1 MRGKRVK
8 KATPRQILTA
18 FAAGVFLL
26 SAGLLVQ
33 DLVRSASERRANE
46 RLAQLAAGEAAHA
59 SAAPADDGEAEP
71 SERDYLPLVEQNGD
85 LAAWLTIPDTQI
97 DYPVMYTPEEPEYYL
112 HRAFDGGYAVSGCL
126 FIGDGSAPDSSHVMI
141 YGHCMRNGTMFGELE
156 DYADPAYAAAHPE
169 IQYDVI
175 APDGTYQRHTY
186 EVMAAFYSRLYRTDE
201 TGVFRFYYSSDLS
214 EQAEFDAYVAQV
226 EAAALYDTGVTAAY
240 GDHLLTLVTCDYY
253 TSDGRFVLVAREGEQ

>member
-18 FAAGVFLL
+18 FTAGVFLL
-26 SAGLLVQ
+26 SAGLLVR

-46 RLAQLAAGEAAHA
+46 RLAQLATGEAATA

-71 SERDYLPLVEQNGD
+71 SERDYLPLVERNGD
-85 LAAWLTIPDTQI
+85 LSAWLTIPNTMI

-112 HRAFDGGYAVSGCL
+112 HRAFDGSYAVSGCL
-126 FIGDGSAPDSSHVMI
+126 FIGDGSAPDSGHVMI
-141 YGHCMRNGTMFGELE
+141 YGHCMRNGTMFGGLE
-156 DYADPAYAAAHPE
+156 DYADPAYAADHPE

-186 EVMAAFYSRLYRTDE
+186 EVMAAFYSRVYRTDE
-201 TGVFRFYYSSDLS
+201 TGVFRFYYYGDLS
-214 EQAEFDAYVAQV
+214 EPEVFDSYITQAE
-226 EAAALYDTGVTAAY
+226 EAALYDTGVRAEY
-240 GDHLLTLVTCDYY
+240 GDRLLTLITCDYY
-253 TSDGRFVLVAREGEQ
+253 ANNGRFVLVAREAL